1 MAIVYTENE
10 VAVIY
15 ARGPIESRLCPRFNL
30 LLARTLLLV
39 RKVNRDAINDTC
51 ALGGVRAISRDEG
64 FNLFA
69 PFFFSLSLSFALPF
83 LYYVTSSANFFSF
96 SSFSCEIPREVSRYM
111 LKMLGNRK
119 MHVRARISSLLL
131 LFFSPLAGKFQFLEQ
146 VFTRVEAFARRSK
159 SVRE

>member
-1 MAIVYTENE
+1 MTLARW
-10 VAVIY
+10 VAFGQLAGMKVSI
-15 ARGPIESRLCPRFNL
+15 SL
-30 LLARTLLLV
+30 LL
-39 RKVNRDAINDTC
+39 
-51 ALGGVRAISRDEG
+51 S
-64 FNLFA
+64 
-69 PFFFSLSLSFALPF
+69 FSLSLARSLF
-83 LYYVTSSANFFSF
+83 LFYYYVTSSVNFFSF